1 MTKWLY
7 IRADGHVC
15 RPHLIGAIIAQRGYP
30 LETVG
35 ARELELMLRARRSW
49 HGQLTIPHDRAHN
62 AERMALRRLVQRGLF
77 SEPNYVGG
85 APSSWK
91 QGRNR
96 PVWLY
101 VYTLTDRGRECWLRT
116 REEA

>member
-1 MTKWLY
+1 MTKWRY
-7 IRADGHVC
+7 YD
-15 RPHLIGAIIAQRGYP
+15 PHGQEWLTGIPPFMLSG
-30 LETVG
+30 TSVG
-35 ARELELMLRARRSW
+35 KRELELMLRARRSW

-77 SEPNYVGG
+77 NEPQKLGG
-85 APSSWK
+85 GEGTWR
-91 QGRNR
+91 QQLGQR
-96 PVWLY
+96 VWLY